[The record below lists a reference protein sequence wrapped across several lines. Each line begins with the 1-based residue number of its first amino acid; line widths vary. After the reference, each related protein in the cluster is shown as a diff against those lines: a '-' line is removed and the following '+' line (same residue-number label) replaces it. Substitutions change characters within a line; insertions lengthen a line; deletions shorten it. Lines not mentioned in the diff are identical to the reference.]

1 MFCDEFT
8 AGEPM
13 PRLALSFACCRY
25 DRMEAIREGDVV
37 PEGID
42 LNCITLRSGREIF
55 DRMVGGREFD
65 VAELSASEFI
75 SLAGRGDCPFVAL
88 PVFPSRVFRHGYVF
102 INTRRVRAPKDL
114 EGKRVGLPLYT
125 QTAAIWAR
133 GLLAHQFDVDL
144 DSIQWV
150 EGAVEKAGTHGK
162 PHAPPLLRPVRIEHN
177 KSAEPLGALLARGAI
192 DALIGSRKPEEL
204 GRHPE
209 VARLFPDYRARERQ
223 FYEQSKI
230 FPIMHLIAIRREL
243 YQRQPWIASSL
254 YNAFVEFEAARAKA
268 PALCGLARRDAAV
281 ADRRRGGDRRPVWRR
296 CIPLRHRGQSP
307 DLAGAGRIHGRT
319 GLHRPSDCD
328 RGFVRP
334 ARRRVRNMTG
344 LPDACPG

>member
-1 MFCDEFT
+1 MS
-8 AGEPM
+8 
-13 PRLALSFACCRY
+13 RLALTFACCRY

-75 SLAGRGDCPFVAL
+75 SLMGRGDCPFVAL

-102 INTRRVRAPKDL
+102 VNTRRVRAPKDL

-133 GLLAHQFDVDL
+133 GLLAHQFDVEL
-144 DSIQWV
+144 DSVRWV

-177 KSAEPLGALLARGAI
+177 KSAEPLGALLALGAI
-192 DALIGSRKPEEL
+192 DALIGSRKPDEL

-223 FYEQSKI
+223 FYEQTRI

-243 YQRQPWIASSL
+243 CERQPWIASSL
-254 YNAFVEFEAARAKA
+254 YNAFVESKRRAQRRLRYAGSLAAML
-268 PALCGLARRDAAV
+268 PWLIDDVEEIDDLF
-281 ADRRRGGDRRPVWRR
+281 GGDAFPYGIEANRPTLQALVAYMVEQGFIARP
-296 CIPLRHRGQSP
+296 IAIEDLFVP
-307 DLAGAGRIHGRT
+307 LAGAT
-319 GLHRPSDCD
+319 G
-328 RGFVRP
+328 
-334 ARRRVRNMTG
+334 T
-344 LPDACPG
+344 